1 MVLDGLRKSGS
12 NFCPFFFLICL
23 YVSTMLKC
31 ILLGKKKSLIVV
43 LFYIFYRSSTYYL
56 LLFNQ

>member
-1 MVLDGLRKSGS
+1 MDWEKVVQIFVL
-12 NFCPFFFLICL
+12 FFLICL

-43 LFYIFYRSSTYYL
+43 LFYIFYRSSTY
-56 LLFNQ
+56 